1 MTVHEV
7 SALTGV
13 SIRTLQYYDRI
24 GLLKPA
30 AYSPAG
36 YRLYDEATLETLQQI
51 LLFRELEFPLRE
63 IRAILSDPA
72 FDREAALENQIRLLT
87 LKKERTEQLIAL
99 ARAQKK
105 GATAMDFSAFDKTA
119 YEKEA
124 RKRWGETAAF
134 REYEAKTADRSEAQ
148 EDEITTAFLQ
158 LFRALG
164 ALRGEDPASPAV
176 QTQIGVL
183 QDFITAHYYTCT
195 DEILRGLGVMYA
207 NDAAFRNRIDAAGG
221 EGTAAFVS
229 RAIEIRTGK

>member
-36 YRLYDEATLETLQQI
+36 YRLYDEAALETLQQI

-63 IRAILSDPA
+63 IRDILSDPA
-72 FDREAALENQIRLLT
+72 FDRDAALEKQIQLLT

-105 GATAMDFSAFDKTA
+105 GETAMDFSAFDKTA

-124 RKRWGETAAF
+124 RARWGETEAY
-134 REYEAKTADRSEAQ
+134 REYEAKTAGRSEAQ
-148 EDEITTAFLQ
+148 EDAVTAAFLQ
-158 LFRALG
+158 LFRELG
-164 ALRGEDPASPAV
+164 ALRGEDPAAPAV
-176 QTQIGVL
+176 QSQIGAIR
-183 QDFITAHYYTCT
+183 DFITAHYYTCT
-195 DEILRGLGVMYA
+195 NEILRSLGVMYA
-207 NDAAFRNRIDAAGG
+207 TDDAFRQRIDAAGG
-221 EGTAAFVS
+221 KGTAAFAAQ
-229 RAIEIRTGK
+229 AIEAYCN